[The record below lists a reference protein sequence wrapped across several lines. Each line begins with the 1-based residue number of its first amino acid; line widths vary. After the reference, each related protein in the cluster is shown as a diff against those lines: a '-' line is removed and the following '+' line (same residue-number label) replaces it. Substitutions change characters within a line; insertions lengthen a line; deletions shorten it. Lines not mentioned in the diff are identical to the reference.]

1 MKIAI
6 FSKDHRVDYGQ
17 VFFELYKHLM
27 RNNISDIYIYHPFRA
42 FLQSQYKLV
51 LNCFDYSKPSDFPDV
66 DFLITIG
73 GDGTMLE
80 AITFSRNKN
89 IPIIGIN
96 SGRLGFLADIPGSEI
111 ADAIDCI
118 VNLNYKIEE
127 RSLLEVETSI
137 PVFGDFN
144 FAFNEL
150 TIHKKESSSL
160 ITIKVLINGEYLNS
174 YWADGLIISTPTGS
188 TAYSMSLG
196 GPIVSPN
203 AKNIIITPIASHN
216 LTVRPFVISDESEI
230 ELHVSGRS
238 GDYLVSLDSRSG
250 ILCNTDVIKV
260 RKADFSIKLLKLCSH
275 SYFTTL
281 RNKLMW
287 GADVRN

>member
-118 VNLNYKIEE
+118 VNLNYKI
-127 RSLLEVETSI
+127 
-137 PVFGDFN
+137 D
-144 FAFNEL
+144 
-150 TIHKKESSSL
+150 
-160 ITIKVLINGEYLNS
+160 
-174 YWADGLIISTPTGS
+174 
-188 TAYSMSLG
+188 
-196 GPIVSPN
+196 
-203 AKNIIITPIASHN
+203 
-216 LTVRPFVISDESEI
+216 
-230 ELHVSGRS
+230 
-238 GDYLVSLDSRSG
+238 
-250 ILCNTDVIKV
+250 
-260 RKADFSIKLLKLCSH
+260 RKS
-275 SYFTTL
+275 
-281 RNKLMW
+281 
-287 GADVRN
+287 VV